1 MTQRCRRPEL
11 MDQPGL
17 DLTEHVRALQGL
29 GRINTLSRTS
39 AHFWRPILDLARSRK
54 QAEGP
59 LRILDLATGGGD
71 LPMALA
77 RRALQAGIDL
87 VVEGCDVSPQAVGY
101 AQGRADEQGGRVRF
115 FVLDALN
122 GDLPTGYDVV
132 SCSLFLHHLEEPDA
146 ILLLDRMATAARR
159 LVLIDDLIRSRWG
172 YLLAL
177 VGCHM
182 LSGSHVVHVDGPIS
196 VAAAFTPSEILAL
209 AKRAGLRAQP

>member
-1 MTQRCRRPEL
+1 MSVRKRSAMPRE
-11 MDQPGL
+11 GL
-17 DLTEHVRALQGL
+17 
-29 GRINTLSRTS
+29 
-39 AHFWRPILDLARSRK
+39 RSRG
-54 QAEGP
+54 AH
-59 LRILDLATGGGD
+59 
-71 LPMALA
+71 
-77 RRALQAGIDL
+77 
-87 VVEGCDVSPQAVGY
+87 
-101 AQGRADEQGGRVRF
+101 VRF

-146 ILLLDRMATAARR
+146 ILLLNRMATAARH

-182 LSGSHVVHVDGPIS
+182 LSGSHVVHVDGPTS

-209 AKRAGLRAQP
+209 AKRAGLRGATLTRHWPQRFLLTWKASG